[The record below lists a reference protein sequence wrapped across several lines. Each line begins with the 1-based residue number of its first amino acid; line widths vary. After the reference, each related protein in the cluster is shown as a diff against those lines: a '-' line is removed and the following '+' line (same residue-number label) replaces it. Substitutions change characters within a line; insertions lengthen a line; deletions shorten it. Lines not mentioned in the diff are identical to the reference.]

1 MSAGCSAAGSRIGL
15 RAGALGSG
23 GGRRLAG
30 LFASRQPVCKLIQ
43 PRSEVLEDLV
53 LARTHAGLVL
63 RPMNRN
69 VKRRAREQEGAIAQ
83 AIDAVLD
90 LLVELARLIGGHGR
104 LVLFKIV
111 QLSLQRIDILFDR
124 AELL

>member
-1 MSAGCSAAGSRIGL
+1 
-15 RAGALGSG
+15 
-23 GGRRLAG
+23 
-30 LFASRQPVCKLIQ
+30 
-43 PRSEVLEDLV
+43 
-53 LARTHAGLVL
+53 
-63 RPMNRN
+63 MNRN

-124 AELL
+124 AELLLDVLRRITGRDLFVESLIEIGLDLLATLLVGARQGFAAV